1 MLNCDNSFWRFSLAV
16 YAEPGVAAEC
26 LALQTS
32 LNIDVNALLFCAWLG
47 SEKQTRLTDENLS
60 AVDLCVRRWHS
71 TVVEPLRA
79 VRRTMKQMPE
89 MAETAVQTLRADIA
103 RLELRA
109 EQIEQAMLFDLAAGF
124 GKGAAAV
131 PAAAAIR
138 HNVTVLL
145 QRNIPSRGPAGA
157 DLPKAERLIAAATS
171 YRDKN
176 RSKA

>member
-1 MLNCDNSFWRFSLAV
+1 MLDCENSFWRFSVAV

-26 LALQTS
+26 LALQTR
-32 LNIDVNALLFCAWLG
+32 LNINVNTLLFCAWLG
-47 SEKQTRLTDENLS
+47 IERQTSLTDKDLS
-60 AVDLCVRRWHS
+60 AIEAGVRQWHGA
-71 TVVEPLRA
+71 VVEPLRT
-79 VRRTMKQMPE
+79 VRQAMKPMPQMTD
-89 MAETAVQTLRADIA
+89 ATVQILRADIA

-124 GKGAAAV
+124 GKGAAAL

-171 YRDKN
+171 YRGQKPQ
-176 RSKA
+176 